1 MPGRV
6 SFAKPS
12 QNELAPLSPRNKQA
26 SDWEYA
32 GVMTTAASIGLI
44 GGGWMFSFRS
54 KSAGV
59 TEDFVLVAVGVA
71 TPGLVIEVS
80 LPELTTG
87 DLCWS
92 PITSRPFSALDLA
105 YAGGTIATGGVSAVY
120 GGWSS
125 LFLSAAPNGDGG
137 RTGAPYFVN
146 QRNDGFAVGIEFK
159 PAVSGAAVAGRF
171 VSLGS
176 VLSKGIV
183 TAVNYSILSVGVG
196 TGLFQAGDA
205 LLTGRGQAVLNVFC
219 EGYAAMLAEI
229 TDAGNWT
236 YGESYLERLDTMN
249 WEGVVN
255 RCGQTVQKMGSR
267 TPNGTYDD
275 AREAG
280 MACVYQEVNYFCYAL
295 GQKEYYDKLGSTHR
309 SMYGAAKNG
318 RRKRY
323 EEILFEQVKKG
334 KTAKQLGL
342 RLVM

>member
-1 MPGRV
+1 MGGLTTIGQTIQ
-6 SFAKPS
+6 SKLTA
-12 QNELAPLSPRNKQA
+12 ASPRSKKA
-26 SDWEYA
+26 TDWEYA
-32 GVMTTAASIGLI
+32 GVMTTAASVGLI

-71 TPGLVIEVS
+71 TPGLVVEVS
-80 LPELTTG
+80 LPDLTTG

-92 PITSRPFSALDLA
+92 PITSRPFSAVDLA
-105 YAGGTIATGGVSAVY
+105 SAGGLILTGGVSAVY

-125 LFLSAAPNGDGG
+125 LFLSAGPSTKGVM
-137 RTGAPYFVN
+137 TGPPYFSN

-159 PAVSGAAVAGRF
+159 PGVSGAAVGGTF

-176 VLSKGIV
+176 VLSKVIV
-183 TAVNYSILSVGVG
+183 TAVNTGILSIGVG

-205 LLTGRGQAVLNVFC
+205 LLAGRGMAVLNVFC

-236 YGESYLERLDTMN
+236 YTESYLERLDGMN

-280 MACVYQEVNYFCYAL
+280 MACVYQAVNSMCYAL
-295 GQKEYYDKLGSTHR
+295 GQKDYFDALGNSQR
-309 SMYGAAKNG
+309 SMYGSDKNQ

-323 EEILFEQVKKG
+323 EQILFEQVKKG
-334 KTAKQLGL
+334 KTAKHLGI
-342 RLVM
+342 RLVA